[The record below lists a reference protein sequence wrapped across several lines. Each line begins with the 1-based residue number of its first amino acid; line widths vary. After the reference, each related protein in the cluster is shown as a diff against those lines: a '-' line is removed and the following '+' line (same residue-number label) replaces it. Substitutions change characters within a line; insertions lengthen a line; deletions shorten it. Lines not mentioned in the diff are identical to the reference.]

1 MGLLVAAR
9 RLGQGQVMVL
19 VLVTG
24 LGVSMMVTSDKCR
37 LSPSSASDGCGG
49 LNGFDA
55 PQSDQG
61 H

>member
-9 RLGQGQVMVL
+9 RLGQ
-19 VLVTG
+19 VLVTR
-24 LGVSMMVTSDKCR
+24 LGVPMMVTSDKCR

-55 PQSDQG
+55 PQTDQG